1 VLGVLG
7 VALEG
12 MSRSDRS
19 EEFWAEFLVKLV
31 EQGFNSILRGVGG

>member
-1 VLGVLG
+1 
-7 VALEG
+7 